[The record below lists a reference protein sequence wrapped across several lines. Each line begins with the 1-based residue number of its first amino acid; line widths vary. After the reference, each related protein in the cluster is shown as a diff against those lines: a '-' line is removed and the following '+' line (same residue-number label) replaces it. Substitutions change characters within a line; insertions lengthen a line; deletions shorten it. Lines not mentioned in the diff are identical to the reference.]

1 MVKKL
6 VWVVGIL
13 CLLAI
18 AAVLVLYFA
27 FDSQRLG
34 QALLARAGEA
44 TGVRLEAES
53 VRLGLFRG
61 VELTGVSAAG
71 ERETGEYRINMD
83 RLRFQHRLASLLR
96 GDLVVERI
104 LLEAPRVE
112 LMALKGAGSADGE
125 SDPNSSSPR
134 ELPGLRLEVRE
145 IAVTNGFIRIR
156 DRAPDGTEQEHL
168 RLEGLDLTLRDLL
181 FDPEAAEP
189 VHRLSGR
196 GEVGV
201 VEALA
206 GELPIRNIRGTA
218 TFSGGILDAR
228 DLVLA
233 TDYGD
238 LQSEISVDFNVSP
251 FTYELT
257 AAGEPLNVD
266 RMVGAAGEGNLG
278 PGELNLRAWGRG
290 SDPVDLEGEGTLGL
304 APGTVPEHPVLARAE
319 RTLGLSG
326 LAGSPYSASET
337 TFQIAGGRV
346 DIQDF
351 SLSTPQMGLS
361 LDGWADL
368 DGPLAFDLGMRVAR
382 QGVVLERVPTQVLD
396 ALADGEGWI
405 LIPLKVT
412 GTREE
417 PTVVPDTEALLSRAG
432 RGFLQRFEDRL
443 RRTP

>member
-1 MVKKL
+1 VTRREDDRDP
-6 VWVVGIL
+6 IP
-13 CLLAI
+13 
-18 AAVLVLYFA
+18 AVEF
-27 FDSQRLG
+27 
-34 QALLARAGEA
+34 
-44 TGVRLEAES
+44 
-53 VRLGLFRG
+53 
-61 VELTGVSAAG
+61 
-71 ERETGEYRINMD
+71 
-83 RLRFQHRLASLLR
+83 
-96 GDLVVERI
+96 
-104 LLEAPRVE
+104 
-112 LMALKGAGSADGE
+112 
-125 SDPNSSSPR
+125 
-134 ELPGLRLEVRE
+134 PGLRLEVRE
-145 IAVTNGFIRIR
+145 IAVRDGYVRIR
-156 DRAPDGTEQEHL
+156 ERAPDGTERENL
-168 RLEGLDLTLRDLL
+168 RLEGLDLTLRELL

-189 VHRLSGR
+189 VHRVSGR

-228 DLVLA
+228 DLVLS

-238 LQSEISVDFNVSP
+238 LQSDISVDFNVSP

-257 AAGEPLNVD
+257 AVGEPLNVD
-266 RMVGAAGEGNLG
+266 RMVGGAGNGSLG
-278 PGELNLRAWGRG
+278 PGQLHLRAWGRG
-290 SDPVDLEGEGTLGL
+290 SDPTDLEGEGTLGL
-304 APGTVPEHPVLARAE
+304 APGTVPEHAVLARAE
-319 RTLGLSG
+319 RALGLSG
-326 LAGSPYSASET
+326 LAGGPYSATET
-337 TFQIAGGRV
+337 TFQIARGRV

-351 SLSTPQMGLS
+351 SLSSPQMGLS

-382 QGVVLERVPTQVLD
+382 RGVVLERVPAQVLD

-432 RGFLQRFEDRL
+432 RGFLQRFGDRL